1 MVRATCL
8 LWLIAVADNQV
19 TINRGHKWRENIRN
33 GNIPMPF
40 TGLAETLYLAA
51 DEGMPDWLWGV
62 GFVLVDPYTFY
73 YLLFVVFSA
82 LGLARNIAFF
92 AFHVLDIAVRIKL
105 LSYVLRAVTMNAG
118 QVVATLAFG
127 MVITY
132 LYAVMGYSAFGFDSY
147 SLGKLREQHMGHSIV
162 SLTVKGLV
170 VAG

>member
-1 MVRATCL
+1 
-8 LWLIAVADNQV
+8 
-19 TINRGHKWRENIRN
+19 
-33 GNIPMPF
+33 MPF
-40 TGLAETLYLAA
+40 TGFVETLYIAA
-51 DEGMPDWLWGV
+51 DEGLPNVFWNV
-62 GFVLVDPYTFY
+62 GFVLADPYTFY
-73 YLLFVVFSA
+73 YLLFFVFSV

-147 SLGKLREQHMGHSIV
+147 SLGKQTEEEEEEEEG
-162 SLTVKGLV
+162 
-170 VAG
+170 